1 MPELIL
7 KIIYGS
13 TEKNQVS
20 RNDTW
25 MRQDK
30 AWALSQAIG
39 MMIHDGMEAGI
50 IDLRRDVLAPEPC
63 KRQEIA
69 ALRLVP

>member
-1 MPELIL
+1 MPELIV
-7 KIIYGS
+7 KITYGS
-13 TEKNQVS
+13 MEKSQAS

-39 MMIHDGMEAGI
+39 MLIHDGAEAGI
-50 IDLRRDVLAPEPC
+50 IDLRREVLAPEPR